1 MMSKTVLT
9 RRQKQILNL
18 ILAGKVNKEIA
29 AVLNLEYQT
38 VKNQVSA
45 AYRVLGISTTNEL
58 FPILDRVRA
67 EIAE

>member
-1 MMSKTVLT
+1 MSKTVLT
-9 RRQKQILNL
+9 RRQKQILSL

-45 AYRVLGISTTNEL
+45 AYRVLGISTTNQL

-67 EIAE
+67 EIAD